1 MLLNFKW
8 ASYCLLK
15 SAFAGQRRVI
25 KLLKYGSVCSFF
37 FTCISIITAHVLLY
51 TFSSSLYLYFT
62 KERFIKMIYAVE
74 NYDLIAVFI
83 GITNET
89 CFYKLQVNHL
99 SSELPLIGWIK
110 WKAHVWCSFESHW
123 RNTFNLCIQKSFSYF
138 KWLTNNLLFHSC
150 AEVIR
155 FWLHYYYYYFKL

>member
-1 MLLNFKW
+1 MF
-8 ASYCLLK
+8 
-15 SAFAGQRRVI
+15 
-25 KLLKYGSVCSFF
+25 FF

-62 KERFIKMIYAVE
+62 KERFIKMIYAIE

-89 CFYKLQVNHL
+89 FFYKLQVNHL

-110 WKAHVWCSFESHW
+110 WKAHVWCTFESHW
-123 RNTFNLCIQKSFSYF
+123 RNTFNLCIQKSFRYF
-138 KWLTNNLLFHSC
+138 KLLTNNLLFHSC
-150 AEVIR
+150 AEYDFDYIIIIIILNFNTIKIIRKLIKVI
-155 FWLHYYYYYFKL
+155 YEK